1 MGAAAWRGIRSS
13 GPVDTTIPL
22 GQNRGPDLGFVSRFL
37 KGRSAVGLVRH
48 VNIVAACAAF
58 AFVGAIVLGAF

>member
-1 MGAAAWRGIRSS
+1 
-13 GPVDTTIPL
+13 VETTIPL
-22 GQNRGPDLGFVSRFL
+22 GGRRRPVLRFVSRFL
-37 KGRSAVGLVRH
+37 KGRSAVGYVRH